1 MTAHGY
7 PVRAV
12 AALLSIAIF
21 ALPVVVDMGAVVA
34 VGSNGALVVINDA
47 GTHKACETGSFNY
60 SKRLNFFCLC
70 SILRCLRFFH
80 SKLSFGKH
88 LSLVYSRVY

>member
-60 SKRLNFFCLC
+60 SNVSISSACALFCVAYVF
-70 SILRCLRFFH
+70 SILSYL
-80 SKLSFGKH
+80 
-88 LSLVYSRVY
+88 LVNT